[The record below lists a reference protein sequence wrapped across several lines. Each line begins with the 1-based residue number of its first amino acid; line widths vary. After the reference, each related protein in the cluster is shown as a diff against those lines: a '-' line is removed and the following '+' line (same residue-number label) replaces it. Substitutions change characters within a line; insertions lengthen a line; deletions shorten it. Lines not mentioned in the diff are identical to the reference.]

1 MCNCNCH
8 KIIGQGG
15 FDTGY
20 RNDDNCDTCCFTRYD
35 YFGAPGLA
43 GSIRIQKKKEEI
55 FKNRKSEEIFKNKN
69 DEDLNLE
76 NNKSKL

>member
-20 RNDDNCDTCCFTRYD
+20 RNYDNCYACCSTKYD
-35 YFGAPGLA
+35 YYGVPGLS
-43 GSIRIQKKKEEI
+43 GTIKIKKK
-55 FKNRKSEEIFKNKN
+55 
-69 DEDLNLE
+69 
-76 NNKSKL
+76 